1 MNWSSGAWS
10 RIEGIY
16 ARIESMS
23 FIKELMAG
31 TLPLEKFQYYMV
43 QDAFYL
49 DQFGRALAIIGARVE
64 NVEDSLAYIRFA
76 EGAIVVEKALHE
88 SYFESFQLKDK
99 GQIEPT
105 CHHYGHFLKSTA
117 ALDGIEVAMA
127 AVLPCFWIY
136 KKVGDY
142 IYQNQQSGNNPYQ
155 KWIDTYAGEEFGELT
170 QRAIDITDNIARQ
183 STEKQQQAM
192 TEAFITASRLEYEF
206 WNSAYSLKTW

>member
-1 MNWSSGAWS
+1 MNWSSGAWN
-10 RIEGIY
+10 RIEVIY
-16 ARIESMS
+16 ARIESMP

-88 SYFESFQLKDK
+88 SYFESFQLKEK
-99 GQIEPT
+99 GHIEPI

-117 ALDGIEVAMA
+117 ALDGVEVAMA

-142 IYQNQQSGNNPYQ
+142 IYQNQQSGDNPYQ

-170 QRAIDITDNIARQ
+170 QRAIEITDNIARQ

-206 WNSAYSLKTW
+206 WNSAYTLKTW